1 MLPKEKRDTNKEE
14 LKIKIDLTFQWF
26 HFAMA
31 SLYNGATSLCN
42 GYVAF
47 KSTIFYK

>member
-1 MLPKEKRDTNKEE
+1 MLTKEKRDTNKEE
-14 LKIKIDLTFQWF
+14 LKIKIELTFQWF

-31 SLYNGATSLCN
+31 SRYNGTTSLCN

-47 KSTIFYK
+47 KSAIFNK